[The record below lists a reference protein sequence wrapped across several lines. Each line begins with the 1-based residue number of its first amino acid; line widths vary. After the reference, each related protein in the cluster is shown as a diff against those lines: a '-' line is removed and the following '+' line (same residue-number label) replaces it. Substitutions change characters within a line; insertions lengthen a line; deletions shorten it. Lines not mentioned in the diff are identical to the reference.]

1 MSFTRFISICTV
13 VMFFCIVFMG
23 ISKAEY
29 EDFYIG
35 LQDLRSR
42 TVVYCY
48 DNDEYS
54 AEECASYYETQ
65 GYTRFR
71 DIPSRSAK
79 YDFLT
84 VDTYPTRRWRTGEYS
99 PRW

>member
-13 VMFFCIVFMG
+13 VMFFCIIFIG
-23 ISKAEY
+23 TSKATHN
-29 EDFYIG
+29 DSYIG
-35 LQDLRSR
+35 LQNLYSR
-42 TVVYCY
+42 TIVYCY
-48 DNDEYS
+48 DGNKYS
-54 AEECASYYETQ
+54 AEQCASFYETQ

-71 DIPSRSAK
+71 NIPSRSAK

-84 VDTYPTRRWRTGEYS
+84 VDTFPTRRWRNGEYS

>member
-1 MSFTRFISICTV
+1 
-13 VMFFCIVFMG
+13 MG
-23 ISKAEY
+23 ISKASF
-29 EDFYIG
+29 DNTYIG
-35 LQDLRSR
+35 LQNLRSR
-42 TVVYCY
+42 TIVYCY
-48 DNDEYS
+48 NSNTSS
-54 AEECASYYETQ
+54 AEECALYYESK

-84 VDTYPTRRWRTGEYS
+84 VDTYPSRRWRNGELS

>member
-1 MSFTRFISICTV
+1 MTLTKFVSVCSI
-13 VMFFCIVFMG
+13 IVFFYIMLMG
-23 ISKAEY
+23 ISKASNNY
-29 EDFYIG
+29 YIG
-35 LQDLRSR
+35 LQNLRSR

-48 DNDEYS
+48 DNEQTT
-54 AEECASYYETQ
+54 AEQCASYYETQ

-71 DIPSRSAK
+71 DIPSRTAK

-84 VDTYPTRRWRTGEYS
+84 VDTYPTRRWRNGELS

>member
-1 MSFTRFISICTV
+1 MSFTRFVSICTV
-13 VMFFCIVFMG
+13 VIFFSMVFIG
-23 ISKAEY
+23 ISKA
-29 EDFYIG
+29 DFSDNYIG
-35 LQDLRSR
+35 LQNLRSR

-48 DNDEYS
+48 DSEDTS
-54 AEECASYYETQ
+54 AEDCALYYETK

-84 VDTYPTRRWRTGEYS
+84 VDTYPGRRWRAGEHF